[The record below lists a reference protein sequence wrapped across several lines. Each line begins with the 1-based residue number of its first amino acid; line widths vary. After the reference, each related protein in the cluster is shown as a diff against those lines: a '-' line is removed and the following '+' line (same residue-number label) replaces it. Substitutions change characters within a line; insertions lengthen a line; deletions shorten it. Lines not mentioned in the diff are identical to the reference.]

1 MGAEG
6 TVSNHVSGQPSQNG
20 ICILLIAEDNLGD
33 FVLLKRTLAKMNVQ
47 CTVVRAQNGR
57 EAIDYL
63 EQCSKPPV
71 NGRPTHFILDL
82 KMPIL
87 SGFDV
92 LEWLR
97 SRDDYRDLPVIVLS
111 SSSIDGDV
119 LKAEAFGVDAYLV
132 KPAGLDELAILVGKI
147 LKIWQLPQ
155 AIA

>member
-1 MGAEG
+1 
-6 TVSNHVSGQPSQNG
+6 VSQDISKVQRSQNRS
-20 ICILLIAEDNLGD
+20 CTLLIAEDNLGD

-63 EQCSKPPV
+63 DQCAKPPI

-82 KMPIL
+82 KMPVL

-97 SRDDYRDLPVIVLS
+97 SREDYRDLPVIVLS
-111 SSSIDGDV
+111 SSSLDGDI
-119 LKAEAFGVDAYLV
+119 LKAETFGVDAYLV
-132 KPAGLDELAILVGKI
+132 KPAGLEELAVLVNKI
-147 LKIWQLPQ
+147 LTIWQLPQ
-155 AIA
+155 SIA